1 MSQQIGRIDELGESL
16 EQITQLSN
24 EQKMTI
30 ADLVEQV
37 RREKTQSDEYLQE
50 LIAQKNAF
58 GDSGRALF

>member
-1 MSQQIGRIDELGESL
+1 VSQQIGRIDELGESL

-37 RREKTQSDEYLQE
+37 RREKT
-50 LIAQKNAF
+50 
-58 GDSGRALF
+58 